1 MLKMF
6 GGSSVMS
13 VSISVPRADEN
24 VCQSRSALLTSS
36 LRLSIQ

>member
-6 GGSSVMS
+6 GGIRLMS

-24 VCQSRSALLTSS
+24 VRQSRSAASTSAA
-36 LRLSIQ
+36 RESIQ